1 MNVYSQQSE
10 KCTVPIYFN
19 DSVALFDGVLNHT
32 NEVTLED
39 SVLYKIILYD
49 CHGHSKVM
57 IYENNEVLIEKGMY
71 KNSLDTLK
79 IYRNLFNE
87 LTGQME
93 ITVYPHFEAIK
104 DGWWYYFS
112 KNEEILEK
120 RFYVNGNY
128 RISKRD

>member
-79 IYRNLFNE
+79 IYRSLM
-87 LTGQME
+87 LIWYLSVGYKQMPKG
-93 ITVYPHFEAIK
+93 IFLQKIMPKMALY
-104 DGWWYYFS
+104 
-112 KNEEILEK
+112 
-120 RFYVNGNY
+120 
-128 RISKRD
+128 